1 MSVTAAALQAA
12 AESSASSAGTG
23 TVFQVT
29 QGPIALDATYDSFY
43 VVGVT
48 TPYAGRSMWVCTIAA
63 ENAATQ
69 AADVL
74 TALTAGPVDNN
85 CVAPTAPA

>member
-12 AESSASSAGTG
+12 GDSANTLN
-23 TVFQVT
+23 TYIVT

-43 VVGVT
+43 VVGKVS
-48 TPYAGRSMWVCTIAA
+48 PYAGRSMWVCTIAA